1 MTNSNKIAFVFLN
14 MHVNHKFF
22 MCFSLPALNEQWKT
36 SNSVLYDHHYKHSF
50 SLNYLGLHALDMCPV
65 VQTPDHLLSVCMIQ
79 CPNFSNQTYRIDTDN
94 FLETD
99 IFSEKKIISKILRDG
114 KRVL

>member
-99 IFSEKKIISKILRDG
+99 IFSEKKNHIKNSEGR
-114 KRVL
+114 